1 MFLKANILVAIQF
14 LIWDELF
21 TRHGVWGFTNEHL
34 TGISFF
40 NLPIE
45 EILFFIIIPYCCV
58 FTYEVFLKLSLKN
71 NQITQLLTLA
81 LGIIILIIGVL
92 LYTKIYTAGTFIS
105 LGILLIVLFS
115 HNKEFINTFSDSAI

>member
-1 MFLKANILVAIQF
+1 MSTYFQVLAFSIIIPLIFSFHHKIQFYKKWPMFIKANTLVTIPL

-21 TRHGVWGFTNEHL
+21 TRYGVWGFTNEHL
-34 TGISFF
+34 IGVYLF

-71 NQITQLLTLA
+71 NQMIQVLTLV
-81 LGIIILIIGVL
+81 LGIIILLIGQQIIL
-92 LYTKIYTAGTFIS
+92 
-105 LGILLIVLFS
+105 
-115 HNKEFINTFSDSAI
+115 